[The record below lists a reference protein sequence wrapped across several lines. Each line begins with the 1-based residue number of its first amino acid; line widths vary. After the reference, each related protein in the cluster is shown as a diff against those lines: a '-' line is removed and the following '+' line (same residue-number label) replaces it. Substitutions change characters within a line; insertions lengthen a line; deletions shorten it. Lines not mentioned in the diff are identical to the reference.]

1 MNDKIN
7 SLSPKRKTGQ
17 LYKMKEDIERLK
29 AKLMGKNELEQAL
42 QQTISLITEQKKEY
56 NRLDKEQTSV
66 SDILDKAS
74 RRKDLLAFKEQYDI
88 YNSQLA
94 ERYTAYKQYEEEYS
108 KLPSVEK
115 LSIQFSN
122 LDELNKISI
131 QLKHIEFVRK
141 RTS

>member
-56 NRLDKEQTSV
+56 NRLIK
-66 SDILDKAS
+66 S
-74 RRKDLLAFKEQYDI
+74 RRLFQIFLI
-88 YNSQLA
+88 
-94 ERYTAYKQYEEEYS
+94 
-108 KLPSVEK
+108 KLP
-115 LSIQFSN
+115 
-122 LDELNKISI
+122 DGKI
-131 QLKHIEFVRK
+131 F
-141 RTS
+141 

>member
-74 RRKDLLAFKEQYDI
+74 RRKDLLAFKEQYVYI
-88 YNSQLA
+88 IRSLQNA
-94 ERYTAYKQYEEEYS
+94 
-108 KLPSVEK
+108 
-115 LSIQFSN
+115 
-122 LDELNKISI
+122 I
-131 QLKHIEFVRK
+131 QLISSMRK
-141 RTS
+141 NIANFRLLKS